1 MSLVNDFVG
10 CDVHPCGVPG
20 EIAITAADWSAG
32 RTVLQFWDDV
42 VAQRYRVWRATDC
55 RAAEHFV
62 DVTALDDDDT
72 DTTFQDAFAG
82 PFACWIVEGVGPDG
96 AGPWGHFGR

>member
-1 MSLVNDFVG
+1 MLRF
-10 CDVHPCGVPG
+10 
-20 EIAITAADWSAG
+20 
-32 RTVLQFWDDV
+32 QDDV

-55 RAAEHFV
+55 RAAENFV

-72 DTTFQDAFAG
+72 DTAFQDPFEG